1 MEVVRPTGGAPLQF
15 FGVPSRAFTPTLM
28 KGTGNWQWR
37 VRANFPQ
44 TEIGL
49 PTDGPWTPWFTF
61 TRTIREP
68 ANPSEDN
75 GSRRVALRWDAKAG
89 ARNYRVQISTRP
101 DFTAIVDAQSTDNP
115 SFAPLLTHPAYSAG
129 GTFYWHVAGADDVSL
144 NVGDF
149 SPTRTF
155 TLAPAPTTT
164 TSPPTTT
171 PPPTKASSSI
181 TLTVRKLT
189 ARVRARGVVMPNHAG
204 RAVRVKLFRKRSGV
218 WRRLVTKSVTLSS
231 TSRYATSFSRR
242 RPGACKIVATFPGD
256 TDHRASSKTVAFR
269 C

>member
-1 MEVVRPTGGAPLQF
+1 MEVVRPSGGAALQF
-15 FGVPSRAFTPTLM
+15 FGLPSRAFTPTLM

-44 TEIGL
+44 TEIGA
-49 PTDGPWTPWFTF
+49 PTDGPWTAWFSF

-68 ANPSEDN
+68 GSASEST
-75 GSRRVALRWDAKAG
+75 GPRRVALTWNPKAG

-101 DFTAIVDAQSTDNP
+101 DFTSIIDTQATDNP
-115 SFAPLLTHPAYSAG
+115 SFAPLLTHFAYAAG
-129 GTFYWHVAGADDVSL
+129 GTFYWHVAAADDVVL

-149 SPTRTF
+149 SPTRSF
-155 TLAPAPTTT
+155 TLAPAPGTG
-164 TSPPTTT
+164 PGIT
-171 PPPTKASSSI
+171 PPPMKASSSI